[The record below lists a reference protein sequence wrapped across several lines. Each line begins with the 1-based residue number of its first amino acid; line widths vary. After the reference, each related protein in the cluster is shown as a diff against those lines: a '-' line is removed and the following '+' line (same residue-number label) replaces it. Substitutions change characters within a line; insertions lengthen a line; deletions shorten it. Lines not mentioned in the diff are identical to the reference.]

1 MSNLYEPKRR
11 WRTFHNIDKEA
22 VVDVN
27 EIIALYG
34 VEDGTLLM
42 FSNGDELVVDEDI
55 TEVKAEMFI

>member
-1 MSNLYEPKRR
+1 MSIYEPKRR
-11 WRTFHNIDKEA
+11 WRTFHYINKEA
-22 VVDVN
+22 IVDVN

-55 TEVKAEMFI
+55 TEVKAGLI

>member
-1 MSNLYEPKRR
+1 MSLYEPKRR
-11 WRTFHNIDKEA
+11 WRTLHYSDKDA

-27 EIIALYG
+27 EIVAFYE

-42 FSNGDELVVDEDI
+42 LSNGDELVVDEDI